1 MLCFPWPAAAAGHFW
16 LTYFRA
22 WIAQPTNH
30 CAASA
35 SSTSPLVAPG
45 PRLALADGELVSTK
59 HCLANPGQEYLVYLP
74 QGGETTVDL
83 STAPG
88 AFRVEWM
95 NPSDGTTS
103 AGQTITGGAKRTLK
117 APFNGD
123 ATLYVRKV
131 D

>member
-1 MLCFPWPAAAAGHFW
+1 MGFIRRYAERMNLAA
-16 LTYFRA
+16 T
-22 WIAQPTNH
+22 
-30 CAASA
+30 
-35 SSTSPLVAPG
+35 APH
-45 PRLALADGELVSTK
+45 GELVSTK

-74 QGGETTVDL
+74 NGGETTVDL

-88 AFRVEWM
+88 TFRVEWM

-103 AGQTITGGAKRTLK
+103 AAPAITGGAKRTLK

-123 ATLYVRKV
+123 AALYLKKV